1 MISKNLKLS
10 ALYLASRPPYPAKGG
25 RERLIAQSI
34 EFLAPE
40 YDLHVVVFC
49 RSDEKPDVDS
59 ILALGCKSVKLV
71 QLPGALEVLANVLI
85 RRLHS
90 LQENL
95 FFSRR
100 TRTVVR
106 KLVSSGISVVIADM
120 LRTGQYCED
129 MDVPKV
135 LDLDDLLSERY
146 RQFLVNGCKQT
157 VFGTFS
163 KRIPKSLLMAE
174 PLLRRLVLERE
185 RRMMA
190 RRELSTPH
198 RFDVTFLTSETE
210 ASQLRGDGAN
220 VRVYANPQATAAS
233 TYDWRM
239 IGHAEKLVQCFFI
252 GNLRTSQNLASLKL
266 IVREIMPLVLERGL
280 DIHVHVVG
288 DYDDRAIET
297 VSGCSRVTMHG
308 FISDLSEV
316 VQRCSIALLPIVEG
330 TGVKTKILDAM
341 AMGIPVVTNGLG
353 VEGLS
358 VVHERDLLI
367 ADTAREIADQIA
379 RLNLDDGLG
388 KRLSEQAKSYVARNH
403 DPTLL
408 RERFREHIFT
418 ALEVGRARL
427 MYSSPG
433 TVS

>member
-1 MISKNLKLS
+1 M
-10 ALYLASRPPYPAKGG
+10 
-25 RERLIAQSI
+25 
-34 EFLAPE
+34 
-40 YDLHVVVFC
+40 
-49 RSDEKPDVDS
+49 
-59 ILALGCKSVKLV
+59 
-71 QLPGALEVLANVLI
+71 
-85 RRLHS
+85 
-90 LQENL
+90 
-95 FFSRR
+95 
-100 TRTVVR
+100 
-106 KLVSSGISVVIADM
+106 
-120 LRTGQYCED
+120 
-129 MDVPKV
+129 

-163 KRIPKSLLMAE
+163 NRIPKSLLMAE
-174 PLLRRLVLERE
+174 PFLRRLVLERE

-220 VRVYANPQATAAS
+220 VRVYANPQATVAS

-239 IGHAEKLVQCFFI
+239 NGQAEKLVQCFFI

-266 IVREIMPLVLERGL
+266 IIREIMPLVLERGL

-288 DYDDRAIET
+288 DYDARAIEAA
-297 VSGCSRVTMHG
+297 SGCSRVTMHG

-341 AMGIPVVTNGLG
+341 AMGIPVITNGLG

-367 ADTAREIADQIA
+367 ADTARETADQIA

-427 MYSSPG
+427 MYSSPD